1 MKEIEQRNLHHTPV
15 RAPGIADLASSEWAA
30 EYMSSE
36 VQRAEGRE
44 E

>member
-1 MKEIEQRNLHHTPV
+1 M
-15 RAPGIADLASSEWAA
+15 ASSEWAA

-44 E
+44 GWIERKIERKYDLIKKVI